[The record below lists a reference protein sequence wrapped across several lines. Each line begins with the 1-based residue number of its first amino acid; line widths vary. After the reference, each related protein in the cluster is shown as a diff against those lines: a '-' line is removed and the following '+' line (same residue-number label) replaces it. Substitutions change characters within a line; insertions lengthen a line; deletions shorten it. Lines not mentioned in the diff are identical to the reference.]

1 MPHKNEKHDR
11 VARPRARGFPR
22 APSAFGC
29 KAMFSPEQRATVL
42 CKHTTCKEITD
53 RDRLRD
59 QQPVHLQEKEETN
72 REASNFYLKSCS
84 AHWVHFSNVHLLW
97 QCLQLEKN
105 E

>member
-1 MPHKNEKHDR
+1 MQSDHR
-11 VARPRARGFPR
+11 VARPRTRGFPR

-29 KAMFSPEQRATVL
+29 KAMFSSEQRATVL

-53 RDRLRD
+53 RDRLPG

-84 AHWVHFSNVHLLW
+84 AHWVHLSWN
-97 QCLQLEKN
+97 
-105 E
+105 